1 MEEANSFIT
10 SNHHQNNSNFTT
22 AANKVD
28 EVSFA
33 RSQDVDLYQVTL
45 AKDSAWPFLVEMGS
59 EARCIQFVDLNRN
72 EQSFN
77 LPYTPQIKACD
88 ETLQKLKYLIDECSK
103 AHITLNKPRDLNQFN

>member
-1 MEEANSFIT
+1 M
-10 SNHHQNNSNFTT
+10 
-22 AANKVD
+22 
-28 EVSFA
+28 
-33 RSQDVDLYQVTL
+33 TL

-88 ETLQKLKYLIDECSK
+88 ETLQKLKYLIDECGK
-103 AHITLNKPRDLNQFN
+103 AHITLNKPRDLNQFNQSLHKLTLSRQTSEAVIFDQIAKDVKEKAEFIRT